1 MKGTLG
7 QLASLVSRETG
18 IALPAAREDALRTAL
33 RRVAPDTDAA
43 GFLRAVADPG
53 GGSQLLGRLI
63 DEVTVQET
71 FFARDIAQL
80 RVIPWASLRAWRA
93 RGGPGGPVRVWS
105 AGCATG
111 EEAYTLALEAVLAL
125 GCPPGPLDVL
135 GTDISAAALA
145 TAAAGRYG
153 ERAVRLLAPG
163 VRERYLTRQPDGRY
177 QVTGQLRALARFR
190 WHNLALDPGPP
201 PGEAAFDVVVCRNVL
216 IYLSTQLIARAV
228 GNLERALRPGG
239 VLVLGAADVL
249 HRTAARKAASG
260 PAPAPRE
267 PAPPRIRPLISNAS
281 SPVAATSRRQ
291 RLAAA
296 LEAADAGHRLQALAE
311 VSGLLASA
319 PDDAEANFVFGLILL
334 ERDDPAGAA
343 RALRRALH
351 YDPSLGLAAF
361 TLGRACDRL
370 GDPAAARAAYQH
382 ALRALDPADQR
393 HELILQQIDIRDV
406 AAACRARLGG
416 TS

>member
-1 MKGTLG
+1 MNGTLG
-7 QLASLVSRETG
+7 QVASLVRRETG
-18 IALPAAREDALRTAL
+18 IALPAGRENALLTAL
-33 RRVAPDTDAA
+33 RRAAPGTDPA
-43 GFLRAVADPG
+43 GFLRAVADPAQ
-53 GGSQLLGRLI
+53 GSQLLGRLI

-71 FFARDIAQL
+71 FFARDMAQL

-93 RGGPGGPVRVWS
+93 RTGPGGPVRVWS

-111 EEAYTLALEAVLAL
+111 EEAYTLALEAMLVLGAT
-125 GCPPGPLDVL
+125 PGAVDVL
-135 GTDISAAALA
+135 GTDISAAALTA
-145 TAAAGRYG
+145 AAAGRYG
-153 ERAVRLLAPG
+153 ERAVRLLDPA

-177 QVTGQLRALARFR
+177 QVTAPLRALARFR
-190 WHNLALDPGPP
+190 RHNLALDRGPP

-216 IYLSTQLIARAV
+216 IYLSTQLIGRAL

-249 HRTAARKAASG
+249 HRTAARKAGSG
-260 PAPAPRE
+260 PAPGP
-267 PAPPRIRPLISNAS
+267 PPPVPPRNRPPIPNAS
-281 SPVAATSRRQ
+281 GRVAAAGRPQ

-296 LEAADAGHRLQALAE
+296 LEAADAGDRVRALAE
-311 VSGLLASA
+311 VSGLLAST
-319 PDDAEANFVFGLILL
+319 PDDADANFVFGLILL
-334 ERDDPAGAA
+334 ERGDPAGAA

-370 GDPAAARAAYQH
+370 GDAGAARVAYQH
-382 ALRALDPADQR
+382 ALHVLDPADQR
-393 HELILQQIDIRDV
+393 HGLILQQIDIRDV

-416 TS
+416 TW

>member
-7 QLASLVSRETG
+7 QVASLVSRETG
-18 IALPAAREDALRTAL
+18 IALPAGREDALRTAL
-33 RRVAPDTDAA
+33 RRAAPGADPA
-43 GFLRAVADPG
+43 GFLRAVADPDQG
-53 GGSQLLGRLI
+53 AQLLGRLI

-71 FFARDIAQL
+71 FFARDVAQL

-93 RGGPGGPVRVWS
+93 RGGPGGPIRVWS

-111 EEAYTLALEAVLAL
+111 EEAYTLALEATLAL
-125 GCPPGPLDVL
+125 GASPAPVDVL
-135 GTDISAAALA
+135 GTDISPAALA
-145 TAAAGRYG
+145 AAAAGRYG
-153 ERAVRLLAPG
+153 ERAVRLLAPA
-163 VRERYLTRQPDGRY
+163 VREHYLSHQPDGRY
-177 QVTGQLRALARFR
+177 QVTMPLRALARFR
-190 WHNLALDPGPP
+190 QHNLALAPGPP

-216 IYLSTQLIARAV
+216 IYLSTQLIGRAV

-260 PAPAPRE
+260 PPSEPRPPGPHHIRPVMPNAPAR
-267 PAPPRIRPLISNAS
+267 PAA
-281 SPVAATSRRQ
+281 VGRRQ

-296 LEAADAGHRLQALAE
+296 LEAADAGNRTQALAE
-311 VSGLLASA
+311 VSRLLTST
-319 PDDAEANFVFGLILL
+319 PDDAEANFVYGLILL

-343 RALRRALH
+343 RALHRALDH
-351 YDPSLGLAAF
+351 DPSLGLAAF

-370 GDPAAARAAYQH
+370 GDPAAARTAYEH
-382 ALRALDPADQR
+382 ALSALDPADQR
-393 HELILQQIDIRDV
+393 HELILQQIDVRDI

>member
-1 MKGTLG
+1 MRGSLD
-7 QLASLVSRETG
+7 QVASLVRRETG
-18 IALPAAREDALRTAL
+18 IALPAEREDALLTAL
-33 RRVAPDTDAA
+33 RRAAPGTDPA
-43 GFLRAVADPG
+43 GFLRAVADPAQ
-53 GGSQLLGRLI
+53 GSQLLGRLI

-71 FFARDIAQL
+71 FFARDVGQL
-80 RVIPWASLRAWRA
+80 RVIPWASLRAGRA
-93 RGGPGGPVRVWS
+93 SSGPGGPVRVWS

-111 EEAYTLALEAVLAL
+111 EEAYTLALEAILAL
-125 GCPPGPLDVL
+125 GVSPGPVDVL

-145 TAAAGRYG
+145 AAAAGRYG
-153 ERAVRLLAPG
+153 ERSVRLLAPA
-163 VRERYLTRQPDGRY
+163 VREHYLTRQPDGRY
-177 QVTGQLRALARFR
+177 QVTAQLRALARFR
-190 WHNLALDPGPP
+190 QHNLALDPGPP
-201 PGEAAFDVVVCRNVL
+201 SGEAAFDVVVCRNVL
-216 IYLSTQLIARAV
+216 IYLSTQLIGRAL

-260 PAPAPRE
+260 PAPVPAQ
-267 PAPPRIRPLISNAS
+267 PAPPRNRPPIPNATS
-281 SPVAATSRRQ
+281 RVAAGSRRQ

-296 LEAADAGHRLQALAE
+296 LEAADAGDRLRALSE
-311 VSGLLASA
+311 VSGLLAST

-334 ERDDPAGAA
+334 EREDAAGAA

-370 GDPAAARAAYQH
+370 GDAGAARAAYQH
-382 ALRALDPADQR
+382 ALRVLDPADQR

>member
-1 MKGTLG
+1 MTGSLD
-7 QLASLVSRETG
+7 QVASLVRRETG
-18 IALPAAREDALRTAL
+18 IALPAGREDALRTAL
-33 RRVAPDTDAA
+33 RRAAPGTDAA
-43 GFLRAVADPG
+43 GFLRAVADPAQG
-53 GGSQLLGRLI
+53 GQLLGRLI

-71 FFARDIAQL
+71 FFARDVAQL
-80 RVIPWASLRAWRA
+80 RVIPWASLRTWRA
-93 RGGPGGPVRVWS
+93 RNGPGGPVRVWS

-111 EEAYTLALEAVLAL
+111 EEAYTLALEAMLAL
-125 GCPPGPLDVL
+125 GASPGLVDVL
-135 GTDISAAALA
+135 GTDISSAALA
-145 TAAAGRYG
+145 AAASGRYG
-153 ERAVRLLAPG
+153 ERAVRQLDPA
-163 VRERYLTRQPDGRY
+163 VRERYLARQPDGRY
-177 QVTGQLRALARFR
+177 QVTAPLRALARFR
-190 WHNLALDPGPP
+190 QHNLALDPGPP
-201 PGEAAFDVVVCRNVL
+201 PGEAPFDVVVCRNVL
-216 IYLSTQLIARAV
+216 IYLSTQLIGRAL

-260 PAPAPRE
+260 PAPVPPQ
-267 PAPPRIRPLISNAS
+267 PARPRIQPLIPNARS
-281 SPVAATSRRQ
+281 RVAAAGRMQ

-296 LEAADAGHRLQALAE
+296 LEAADAGDRLRALSE
-311 VSGLLASA
+311 VSGLLAST

-334 ERDDPAGAA
+334 ERGDAAGAA

-370 GDPAAARAAYQH
+370 GDPGAARAAYQH
-382 ALRALDPADQR
+382 ALRVLDPADQR

>member
-1 MKGTLG
+1 MNGSLG
-7 QLASLVSRETG
+7 QVASLVRRETG
-18 IALPAAREDALRTAL
+18 MALPAGRADALLTAL
-33 RRVAPDTDAA
+33 RRAAPGTDAA
-43 GFLRAVADPG
+43 GFLRAVADPAQG
-53 GGSQLLGRLI
+53 EELLGRLI

-71 FFARDIAQL
+71 FFARDVAQL
-80 RVIPWASLRAWRA
+80 RDIPWAGLRAWRA

-111 EEAYTLALEAVLAL
+111 EEAYTLVLEAVRAL
-125 GCPPGPLDVL
+125 GARPGPVDVL
-135 GTDISAAALA
+135 GTDISTAALA
-145 TAAAGRYG
+145 AAAAGRYG
-153 ERAVRLLAPG
+153 ERAVRQLDPA
-163 VRERYLTRQPDGRY
+163 VRERHLTRQPDGRY
-177 QVTGQLRALARFR
+177 QVTAGLGALARFR
-190 WHNLALDPGPP
+190 RHNLALSTGPP
-201 PGEAAFDVVVCRNVL
+201 PGEAPFDVVVCRNVL
-216 IYLSTQLIARAV
+216 IYLSTQLIGRAL

-249 HRTAARKAASG
+249 HRTAARKAVSG
-260 PAPAPRE
+260 PAPVPPR
-267 PAPPRIRPLISNAS
+267 PAGPRIRPPIPNAARR
-281 SPVAATSRRQ
+281 VAAAGRRG

-296 LEAADAGHRLQALAE
+296 LEAADAGDRLRALSE
-311 VSGLLASA
+311 VSELLASA
-319 PDDAEANFVFGLILL
+319 PGDAEANFVFGLILL

-382 ALRALDPADQR
+382 ALQVLDPADQR
-393 HELILQQIDIRDV
+393 HELILQQIDVRDV

>member
-1 MKGTLG
+1 MKGTLA
-7 QLASLVSRETG
+7 QVATLVSEETG

-33 RRVAPDTDAA
+33 RRAAPGADPA
-43 GFLRAVADPG
+43 GFLRAVADPAQG
-53 GGSQLLGRLI
+53 AQLLGRLI

-71 FFARDIAQL
+71 FFARDVAQF
-80 RVIPWASLRAWRA
+80 RVIPWAGLRTGRA

-111 EEAYTLALEAVLAL
+111 EEAYTLALEAIQAL
-125 GCPPGPLDVL
+125 GPGPGQVDVL
-135 GTDISAAALA
+135 GTDISPAALA
-145 TAAAGRYG
+145 AAAAGRYG
-153 ERAVRLLAPG
+153 ERAVRLLAPA

-177 QVTGQLRALARFR
+177 QVTAQLRALARFR
-190 WHNLALDPGPP
+190 RHNLALEPGPP

-216 IYLSTQLIARAV
+216 IYLGTQLIGRAV

-239 VLVLGAADVL
+239 VLVLGAVDVL
-249 HRTAARKAASG
+249 HRTAVRKAASG
-260 PAPAPRE
+260 PAPGPRLTGPPRTPPPTPNAPR
-267 PAPPRIRPLISNAS
+267 R
-281 SPVAATSRRQ
+281 VAAVGRPQ

-296 LEAADAGHRLQALAE
+296 LEAADAGNWAQAVAE
-311 VSGLLASA
+311 VSRLLAST
-319 PDDAEANFVFGLILL
+319 PDDAEGNFVYGLLLL

-351 YDPSLGLAAF
+351 RDPSLGLAAF
-361 TLGRACDRL
+361 SLGRACDLL
-370 GDPAAARAAYQH
+370 GDPAGARAAYER

-416 TS
+416 TP

>member
-1 MKGTLG
+1 MNGSLD
-7 QLASLVSRETG
+7 QVASLVRRETG
-18 IALPAAREDALRTAL
+18 IALPPSREDALLTAL
-33 RRVAPDTDAA
+33 RRAAPGTDPA
-43 GFLRAVADPG
+43 GFLRALADPAQG
-53 GGSQLLGRLI
+53 GQLLGRLI

-71 FFARDIAQL
+71 FFARDVGQL
-80 RVIPWASLRAWRA
+80 RVIPWASLRAGRA

-111 EEAYTLALEAVLAL
+111 EEAYTLALEAMLAV
-125 GCPPGPLDVL
+125 GVSPGPVDVL

-145 TAAAGRYG
+145 AAAAGRYG
-153 ERAVRLLAPG
+153 ERAVRLLDPA

-177 QVTGQLRALARFR
+177 QVTEQLRALARFR
-190 WHNLALDPGPP
+190 QHNLALDPGPP

-216 IYLSTQLIARAV
+216 IYLSTQLIGRAL

-249 HRTAARKAASG
+249 HRTAARKAGSG
-260 PAPAPRE
+260 RAPVPAQPG
-267 PAPPRIRPLISNAS
+267 PPRLQPLLPNAS
-281 SPVAATSRRQ
+281 SRVAAAGRRQ
-291 RLAAA
+291 QLAAA
-296 LEAADAGHRLQALAE
+296 LEAADAGDRLRALSE
-311 VSGLLASA
+311 VSGLLAST

-334 ERDDPAGAA
+334 ERGDAAGAA

-361 TLGRACDRL
+361 TLGRAYDRL
-370 GDPAAARAAYQH
+370 DDPGAARAAYQH
-382 ALRALDPADQR
+382 ALHVLDPADQR

-406 AAACRARLGG
+406 AAACSARLGG
-416 TS
+416 TP

>member
-1 MKGTLG
+1 MNGTLG
-7 QLASLVSRETG
+7 QVASLVRQETG
-18 IALPAAREDALRTAL
+18 IALPAGREDALLTAL
-33 RRVAPDTDAA
+33 RRAAPGTDAA
-43 GFLRAVADPG
+43 GFLRAVADPAQ
-53 GGSQLLGRLI
+53 GSQLLARLI

-71 FFARDIAQL
+71 FFARDVAQL
-80 RVIPWASLRAWRA
+80 RVIRWADARAWRA

-111 EEAYTLALEAVLAL
+111 EEVYTLALEAMQAL
-125 GCPPGPLDVL
+125 GSTPAPVDVL

-145 TAAAGRYG
+145 TAAAARYG
-153 ERAVRLLAPG
+153 ERSVRLLDPA
-163 VRERYLTRQPDGRY
+163 VRGRYLTRQPDGRY
-177 QVTGQLRALARFR
+177 QVIPQLRTLARFR
-190 WHNLALDPGPP
+190 RHNLALDPGPP
-201 PGEAAFDVVVCRNVL
+201 PGEAAFDVVICRNVL
-216 IYLSTQLIARAV
+216 IYLSTQLIGRAL

-260 PAPAPRE
+260 PAPVPPQPVPSSNR
-267 PAPPRIRPLISNAS
+267 PAIPNAISPL
-281 SPVAATSRRQ
+281 VATGRRL

-296 LEAADAGHRLQALAE
+296 LQAADAGHRLQALDT
-311 VSGLLASA
+311 VSGLLADT

-334 ERDDPAGAA
+334 ERGDPAGAA

-351 YDPSLGLAAF
+351 YDHSLGLAAF

-382 ALRALDPADQR
+382 ALRTLDPADQR

-416 TS
+416 TW

>member
-1 MKGTLG
+1 MNGTLG
-7 QLASLVSRETG
+7 QVASLVRRETG
-18 IALPAAREDALRTAL
+18 IALPAGRENALLTAL
-33 RRVAPDTDAA
+33 RRAAPGTDPA
-43 GFLRAVADPG
+43 GFLRAVADPDQ
-53 GGSQLLGRLI
+53 GSQLLGRLI

-80 RVIPWASLRAWRA
+80 QVIPWASLRAWRA
-93 RGGPGGPVRVWS
+93 RTGPGGPVRVWS

-111 EEAYTLALEAVLAL
+111 EEAYTLALEAMLAL
-125 GCPPGPLDVL
+125 GGTPGPVDVL

-145 TAAAGRYG
+145 AAAAGRYG
-153 ERAVRLLAPG
+153 ERAVRLLDPA
-163 VRERYLTRQPDGRY
+163 VRERYLPQQPDGRY
-177 QVTGQLRALARFR
+177 QVTAPLRALARFGR
-190 WHNLALDPGPP
+190 HNLALDPGPP

-216 IYLSTQLIARAV
+216 IYLSTQLIGRAL

-249 HRTAARKAASG
+249 HRTAARKAGGG
-260 PAPAPRE
+260 PAPVP
-267 PAPPRIRPLISNAS
+267 PPPVPPRSRPPIPNAS
-281 SPVAATSRRQ
+281 GRVAADGRPQ

-296 LEAADAGHRLQALAE
+296 LEAADAGDRVRALAE
-311 VSGLLASA
+311 VSGLLAST

-334 ERDDPAGAA
+334 ERGDPAGAA

-370 GDPAAARAAYQH
+370 GDPGPARAAYQH
-382 ALRALDPADQR
+382 ALRVLDPADQR
-393 HELILQQIDIRDV
+393 HALILQQIDIRDV
-406 AAACRARLGG
+406 AAACHARLGG